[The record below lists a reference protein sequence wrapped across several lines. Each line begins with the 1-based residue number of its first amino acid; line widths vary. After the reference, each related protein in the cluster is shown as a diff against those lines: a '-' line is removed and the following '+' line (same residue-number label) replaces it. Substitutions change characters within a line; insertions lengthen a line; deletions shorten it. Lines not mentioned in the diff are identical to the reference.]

1 MKKLVKLDPVTKR
14 YVEVDQVRLDR
25 VTKDLLSFI
34 KREIPT
40 GSDPHGVWQWV
51 VPLCEGILS
60 NTISAPIPYADLPL
74 KYQLREG
81 MLSEEFEDLY
91 APFVNCVTATKTVN
105 TPEIEINGDIYTYVA
120 FESKI

>member
-14 YVEVDQVRLDR
+14 YAEVDQVKLVR
-25 VTKDLLSFI
+25 VTKDLLSFL
-34 KREIPT
+34 KKEIAT
-40 GSDPHGVWQWV
+40 SDPNGVWQWV
-51 VPLCEGILS
+51 VPLCEGVLS
-60 NTISAPIPYADLPL
+60 NTISAPIPYADVPL

-105 TPEIEINGDIYTYVA
+105 TPEIEIDGDIYVYVD

>member
-14 YVEVDQVRLDR
+14 YAEVDQVRLVL

-34 KREIPT
+34 KKEVPT
-40 GSDPHGVWQWV
+40 CSDLHGVWQWV

-60 NTISAPIPYADLPL
+60 NTISAPIPYADVPL

-105 TPEIEINGDIYTYVA
+105 TPTVKINGDIYAYVD